1 MLWNGDMVL
10 CYDEHAGRGTGMLCC
25 MGKTVQPDT
34 HRFCGCRR
42 MTDRAALL
50 QGACGSCVPGRGS
63 YSSLYPVRD
72 IKERQE
78 RVMKVILLEDVKKV
92 GKKGEIVEAS
102 DAYARNVLLRQKL
115 AVEATGKARNDLK
128 LQKANDEK
136 VAAENL
142 AEAEALKKKIEA
154 SSVTLKVKTGE
165 GGRLFGSV
173 SSKEISEAIQQQI
186 GVEVDRKKI
195 VVENPIKNV
204 GQMEV
209 LIKLHTK
216 VRANL
221 KVKVESL

>member
-1 MLWNGDMVL
+1 MR
-10 CYDEHAGRGTGMLCC
+10 AGQRE
-25 MGKTVQPDT
+25 
-34 HRFCGCRR
+34 
-42 MTDRAALL
+42 
-50 QGACGSCVPGRGS
+50 

-115 AVEATGKARNDLK
+115 AVEATGKACNDLK

-204 GQMEV
+204 GRTEGWIWMK
-209 LIKLHTK
+209 I
-216 VRANL
+216 
-221 KVKVESL
+221 